1 MLPEGYANV
10 ELVVIYAL
18 VLVVTASMGRVE
30 VARLDVVVDVRLQ
43 SSQTEFESL
52 KFDQLPLEGY
62 VKEELV
68 VT

>member
-1 MLPEGYANV
+1 MPPEGYANV

-18 VLVVTASMGRVE
+18 VLVVTASTGRAE
-30 VARLDVVVDVRLQ
+30 VVRLDVVVDVTLQ
-43 SSQTEFESL
+43 SSQMEFESL

-62 VKEELV
+62 AKGVLV